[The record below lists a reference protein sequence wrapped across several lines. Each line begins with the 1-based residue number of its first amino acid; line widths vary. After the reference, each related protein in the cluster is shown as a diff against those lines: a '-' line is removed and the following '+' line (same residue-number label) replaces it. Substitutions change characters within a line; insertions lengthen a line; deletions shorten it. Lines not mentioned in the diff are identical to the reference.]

1 MIAASENVAM
11 VGRCQILRWI
21 ALEEG
26 SAAQAGKAVK
36 LGQETCIFAPALLFE
51 LRQGF

>member
-1 MIAASENVAM
+1 M
-11 VGRCQILRWI
+11 VGRCQILGWI

-26 SAAQAGKAVK
+26 SAAQAGTAMK
-36 LGQETCIFAPALLFE
+36 LGQETCIFVPALLFE